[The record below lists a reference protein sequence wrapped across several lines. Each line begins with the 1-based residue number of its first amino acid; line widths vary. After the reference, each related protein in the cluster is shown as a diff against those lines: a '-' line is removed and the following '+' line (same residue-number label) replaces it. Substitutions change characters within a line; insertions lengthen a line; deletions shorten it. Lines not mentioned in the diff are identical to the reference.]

1 MRLDKFLTVTATA
14 SRSEAAKMIRRGGV
28 LVDGKTAT
36 SPAVQIDPDANKVEY
51 NGETVVYRKYTYIML
66 NKPQGYVSATEDRQ
80 DKTVLELLPEKLR
93 RLDLFPCG
101 RLDKNTVG
109 LMLLTNNGELGHRLL
124 APKSHVT
131 KRYVFTVA
139 SPLSDADVAALET
152 GVAISEGYVTKPASV
167 SLDADRLGGT
177 ITITE
182 GKYHQIKL
190 MMEAV
195 GNRIVTLGRIAFG
208 PLTLDQSLAAGEWR
222 FLTDAEI
229 YELESNGRNQKSWTF

>member
-109 LMLLTNNGELGHRLL
+109 LMLLTNNIVVYQEL
-124 APKSHVT
+124 
-131 KRYVFTVA
+131 Y
-139 SPLSDADVAALET
+139 
-152 GVAISEGYVTKPASV
+152 
-167 SLDADRLGGT
+167 
-177 ITITE
+177 
-182 GKYHQIKL
+182 
-190 MMEAV
+190 
-195 GNRIVTLGRIAFG
+195 
-208 PLTLDQSLAAGEWR
+208 
-222 FLTDAEI
+222 
-229 YELESNGRNQKSWTF
+229 NQG